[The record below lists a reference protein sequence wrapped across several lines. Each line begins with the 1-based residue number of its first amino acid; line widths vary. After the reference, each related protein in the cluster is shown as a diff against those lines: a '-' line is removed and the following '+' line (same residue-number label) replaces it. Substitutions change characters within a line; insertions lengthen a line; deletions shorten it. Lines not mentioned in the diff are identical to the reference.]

1 MGSAVSVFMWSTLA
15 EVGEIT
21 LTIQVSDG
29 SVPPL
34 RATLLVIVESFE
46 VLSAGLPADFVG
58 QTYTGE
64 TGALG
69 TVEVS
74 GGSGDYVY
82 SWTLPVGFADA
93 DGTLS
98 VDDEAALGA
107 HTVTVVVSDKI
118 LAEKGWA
125 AATVEATVSVGA
137 ALSLLEIEDRRALV
151 QGEVGE
157 EFLTVQVSG
166 GDGSYKLIGQ
176 DLPSGL
182 TISALADS
190 SQWVV
195 KRAGDLSSG
204 DNVGTV
210 IIDDSYSTPTGPGT
224 PALTAVLTIVG
235 IDNLA
240 LDAEVL
246 SPVWSSFDGAVS
258 TLSASGGF
266 GGELTFGLVGDSQ
279 VFTLAAGSSTLSL
292 NAGLRGHQGAATLSA
307 TVSVSDGDDSAEEV
321 IEVLVS
327 GALQVSLDGLI
338 SPVHAQ
344 FGGLV
349 GSVLV
354 LGGYAGDVSLT
365 LSGSDAGK
373 FELSGGSLSLQ
384 VDVSGEQT
392 LTVTVEAS
400 RGDETAMQEVVVSVY
415 APLGLSVPR
424 AVTVT
429 THKGDVLAIIEG
441 SGGDASSYSYE
452 LISPTLAGVSIN
464 AVNGEL
470 LLSLT
475 AAASHTLTV
484 ELSDG
489 VGSLPM
495 SQEFSVL
502 VIDPFRDIGEMVS
515 AVTLIEN
522 VGDAAV
528 HTFAVAG
535 GIAPY
540 SYTFAELQGLSVNAA
555 SGVLSYRAGGA
566 PGVYVVTV
574 SADDM
579 AAASAP
585 IELLLTVEVSAVL
598 GANVAERVNAAV
610 SVTGVLPRAEFIS
623 SGGVGERVFALV
635 DDAGH
640 FAINSDGS
648 NFRITQAF
656 TTVTLVSVV
665 WRLDDTDEKRTPAIS
680 GTIVVELF
688 SGMYFP
694 VSEERLLVTVG
705 VQGGVILT
713 AVVAGGD
720 GNYSYSLIGTHAA
733 FTVLSTEG
741 DSAMTL
747 SMVGVL
753 SEARETTLTI
763 VATDS
768 SGQTSATMRV
778 IVESYEILSARLAA
792 GFERSDV

>member
-1 MGSAVSVFMWSTLA
+1 MYKLSPELGGFSLSPA
-15 EVGEIT
+15 G
-21 LTIQVSDG
+21 
-29 SVPPL
+29 
-34 RATLLVIVESFE
+34 
-46 VLSAGLPADFVG
+46 VLSVSLGVDAG
-58 QTYTGE
+58 
-64 TGALG
+64 
-69 TVEVS
+69 S
-74 GGSGDYVY
+74 H
-82 SWTLPVGFADA
+82 TL
-93 DGTLS
+93 
-98 VDDEAALGA
+98 
-107 HTVTVVVSDKI
+107 TVVVSDET
-118 LAEKGWA
+118 AGVEQ
-125 AATVEATVSVGA
+125 AATATLLVEVLERLRLLSVPSLTVTTSETQDVVYSFAVEGGVGEKIYSLENTVTGFGFEIDGGNLRWLGNAEAGLYTLSVLVKDGSPQPQESRA
-137 ALSLLEIEDRRALV
+137 SVTVLVIEDLV
-151 QGEVGE
+151 
-157 EFLTVQVSG
+157 
-166 GDGSYKLIGQ
+166 
-176 DLPSGL
+176 
-182 TISALADS
+182 
-190 SQWVV
+190 
-195 KRAGDLSSG
+195 
-204 DNVGTV
+204 
-210 IIDDSYSTPTGPGT
+210 
-224 PALTAVLTIVG
+224 
-235 IDNLA
+235 

-258 TLSASGGF
+258 TLSVSGGR
-266 GGELTFGLVGDSQ
+266 GGELAFGLVGDSQ
-279 VFTLAAGSSTLSL
+279 VFTLAADSSILLL
-292 NAGLRGHQGAATLSA
+292 NAGLRGHQEAATLSA
-307 TVSVSDGDDSAEEV
+307 TVSVSDGYDSAEEV
-321 IEVLVS
+321 ITVLVS
-327 GALQVSLDGLI
+327 GALQVSLEDGLI
-338 SPVHAQ
+338 VPVHAQ
-344 FGGLV
+344 YEGLV

-365 LSGSDAGK
+365 LSGSDKDK
-373 FELSGGSLSLQ
+373 FQLSDGLLNLQ

-392 LTVTVEAS
+392 LTVTVLAS
-400 RGDETAMQEVVVSVY
+400 RGDETAAQEVVVSVY
-415 APLGLSVPR
+415 APLGLSMPR

-452 LISPTLAGVSIN
+452 LISPPLVGVSIN
-464 AVNGEL
+464 ADNGEL

-484 ELSDG
+484 QLSDDAD
-489 VGSLPM
+489 SLPI

-502 VIDPFRDIGEMVS
+502 VIDPLRDIGEMVS

-522 VGDAAV
+522 VGDVAV

-540 SYTFAELQGLSVNAA
+540 SYTFAELQGLSVNADN
-555 SGVLSYRAGGA
+555 GVLSYRAGGGT
-566 PGVYVVTV
+566 PGVYVVIV
-574 SADDM
+574 LADDM
-579 AAASAP
+579 AAANAP

-598 GANVAERVNAAV
+598 GANVAERVNGAV

-640 FAINSDGS
+640 FAMDSDGS

-656 TTVTLVSVV
+656 TTMTLVSVV
-665 WRLDDTDEKRTPAIS
+665 WRLDDAGEKRTPAIT

-688 SGMYFP
+688 SGMHFP

-733 FTVLSTEG
+733 FTVLSAEG
-741 DSAMTL
+741 TDSAMTL
-747 SMVGVL
+747 SMVGLL

-792 GFERSDV
+792 VLAVRRIRVKRGSWVR